1 MPGEGIRAD
10 FRLRGRQPAAERGIT
25 ALRVISD
32 RRRLG
37 RPWSTGF
44 SSNGADL
51 RRFNQRAS
59 APRSWRSGRR
69 CRHGVWKIGDGHDV
83 VCTIGS
89 EPSPGD
95 GGTIF
100 IQGTGPWHGL

>member
-37 RPWSTGF
+37 ALGRPAS
-44 SSNGADL
+44 L
-51 RRFNQRAS
+51 RMGRISRFNQRAS